1 MFTFLT
7 DFVGFRWTKNHK
19 GSSNPL
25 MVLKE
30 RFLRLPA
37 LKVGDWHHLVF
48 SLIQPKMTAG
58 DQKDLERESLPSSKV
73 CCLI

>member
-1 MFTFLT
+1 
-7 DFVGFRWTKNHK
+7 
-19 GSSNPL
+19 

-58 DQKDLERESLPSSKV
+58 DQKDSERDSLPSSKV
-73 CCLI
+73 CWLIWGSFKGFI

>member
-1 MFTFLT
+1 
-7 DFVGFRWTKNHK
+7 
-19 GSSNPL
+19 

-37 LKVGDWHHLVF
+37 LKVGDWHHLAF

-58 DQKDLERESLPSSKV
+58 DQKDLERDSLPSSKV

>member
-1 MFTFLT
+1 
-7 DFVGFRWTKNHK
+7 
-19 GSSNPL
+19 

-58 DQKDLERESLPSSKV
+58 DQKDLERDHLPSSKV
-73 CCLI
+73 CWLIWGSVKGFI